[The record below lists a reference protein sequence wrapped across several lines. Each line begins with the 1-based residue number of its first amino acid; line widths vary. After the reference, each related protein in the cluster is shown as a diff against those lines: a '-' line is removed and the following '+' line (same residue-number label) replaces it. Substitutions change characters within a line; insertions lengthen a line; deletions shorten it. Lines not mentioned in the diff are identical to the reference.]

1 MFVQPPLWECY
12 QQKLK
17 EWELAMINLHYP
29 SNEFQEKTTTTA
41 ENPPEKPPMF
51 AFCLKPR
58 GLEANKGSKQRSH
71 KKLMYTSHHSSFSRE
86 QDLFHASGTH
96 SPYNFFYFFFFTC
109 SHFLSIFFFCFYEY
123 REKVKHVF
131 TRR

>member
-12 QQKLK
+12 QQQLK
-17 EWELAMINLHYP
+17 EWELALINLHYP
-29 SNEFQEKTTTTA
+29 ANELQEKTAAA

-71 KKLMYTSHHSSFSRE
+71 KRLMYTGHHSSFSRE
-86 QDLFHASGTH
+86 QDGFHASGTYYPSILFLLYYLH
-96 SPYNFFYFFFFTC
+96 LLSFLINFL
-109 SHFLSIFFFCFYEY
+109 FLL
-123 REKVKHVF
+123 
-131 TRR
+131 